1 MKTFYDLFGV
11 SRHATL
17 ADIGQSYRHYLNAYI
32 ARNGKR
38 PLCQRERLHLKKM
51 RDAYL
56 VLAFPNRR
64 QAYDRQLR
72 LREQRLNQMR
82 RRGVTTLAVISL
94 LLGLGLIAGAPYM
107 RARFGTHYAPEGA
120 AMQHS
125 AAPAAMA
132 SAYRQAQ
139 AGEQLNPA
147 SADSVSMQGRRPPT

>member
-107 RARFGTHYAPEGA
+107 RARYAPEGV

-125 AAPAAMA
+125 AAPAAVTF
-132 SAYRQAQ
+132 AYRQAQ